1 MTMSGADS
9 EAAAFLGMTRNLC
22 DALIERNHVVRPYK
36 ERYERLQDDP
46 RTVPEKRVKAAAHFL
61 QAAYSADHI
70 YRERVEEGLEEYR
83 RMIAG
88 GEESRQCR

>member
-1 MTMSGADS
+1 MTTSGADS
-9 EAAAFLGMTRNLC
+9 EAAAFLGMTENLRN
-22 DALIERNHVVRPYK
+22 ALIERNNLVRPFQ

-46 RTVPEKRVKAAAHFL
+46 RMALTVSAEAAAQFL

-70 YRERVEEGLEEYR
+70 YGERLEEGLEKYR

-88 GEESRQCR
+88 EEESRQ